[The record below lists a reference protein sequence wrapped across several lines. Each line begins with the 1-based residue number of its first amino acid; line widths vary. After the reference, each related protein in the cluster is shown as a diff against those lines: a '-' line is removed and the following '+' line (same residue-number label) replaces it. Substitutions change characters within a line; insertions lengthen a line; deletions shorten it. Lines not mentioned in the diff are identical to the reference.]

1 MSLITRWCSSNVCD
15 LLNSKKSRSP
25 VNGKAC
31 SSTRGHATTKRGVY
45 TKQPQHYI
53 HVPKHHVQTTGVI
66 TFHLCVK
73 IGDFAM
79 DNLLLFSPANKHYHH
94 FYSLDFIAYSIN
106 LSCSFSLWI
115 LTVPKQQRLH
125 LPTQHTYICTANT
138 CSQTLSH
145 LGQHNLCCWRVSK
158 GKRGLLVH
166 GVWQMNQ
173 IYELEWQ
180 RHRHTL
186 PSPTGFR
193 RKVGQT
199 DVGQSSIL
207 ESTTVK
213 FGWDPVEA
221 SKRPIQTHRSTVL
234 LKSVK

>member
-1 MSLITRWCSSNVCD
+1 M
-15 LLNSKKSRSP
+15 
-25 VNGKAC
+25 NGKAR
-31 SSTRGHATTKRGVY
+31 SSTRGPATTKRGVY
-45 TKQPQHYI
+45 TKQPQYYI
-53 HVPKHHVQTTGVI
+53 PKHHVQTTGVMA
-66 TFHLCVK
+66 FHLCVK

-79 DNLLLFSPANKHYHH
+79 DNLLLLISPAKKHYHH
-94 FYSLDFIAYSIN
+94 FYSLDFIAYFIN

-125 LPTQHTYICTANT
+125 LPVQHTYTCTANT

-145 LGQHNLCCWRVSK
+145 LGQHNLCCWRMGK
-158 GKRGLLVH
+158 GKCGLLVH

-186 PSPTGFR
+186 PSLHR

-213 FGWDPVEA
+213 FGWDPAEA
-221 SKRPIQTHRSTVL
+221 SKRHIQTHRNTVL